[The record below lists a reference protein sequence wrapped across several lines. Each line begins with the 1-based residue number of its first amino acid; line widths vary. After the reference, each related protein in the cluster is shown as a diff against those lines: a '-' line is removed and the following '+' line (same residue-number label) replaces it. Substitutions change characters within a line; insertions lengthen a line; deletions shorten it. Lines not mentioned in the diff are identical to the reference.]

1 MNALDDLVDS
11 TEKSGSKHGEEYHA
25 PECPWCG
32 RGEDRLVVWPDH
44 SHHETGMVW
53 CRQCKSSCDGLE
65 YAREFCGMTWAEAC
79 KFFGV
84 DPEVSGDGHAE
95 ESEDGAGAPEITVDR
110 APEDASQVQWS
121 EYAPPGKEWRQPAQS
136 FARSC
141 KKRLWSGSTA
151 AQSAL
156 DYLRGRGFNDHAIES
171 SGLGVNQKDRWV
183 DKSEWGLSGDGTI
196 WLPRG
201 IVIPWADSEGVS
213 SINIRRPAGDVEP
226 GADEQWKRRKYQRAP
241 GPSAPLYGVQWVKD
255 TPVVLVEGEFDA
267 LAVRQEAA
275 DVCRPV
281 ATGSTGGARRKRW
294 RRLLAGAPAVLV
306 SFDAEE
312 PGEEAARTWKRAL
325 PNAIRW
331 RPHAA
336 DTSEML
342 EEGMNLR
349 MWTLCGIQAARIA
362 HDHPE

>member
-1 MNALDDLVDS
+1 
-11 TEKSGSKHGEEYHA
+11 
-25 PECPWCG
+25 
-32 RGEDRLVVWPDH
+32 
-44 SHHETGMVW
+44 
-53 CRQCKSSCDGLE
+53 
-65 YAREFCGMTWAEAC
+65 MTWAEAC
-79 KFFGV
+79 EFFGV
-84 DPEVSGDGHAE
+84 DPEVSGDGHT
-95 ESEDGAGAPEITVDR
+95 EDQVDNVNLNGDASTAPEITVGR
-110 APEDASQVQWS
+110 APEDASQIQWS
-121 EYAPPGKEWRQPAQS
+121 DYAPPAEKWREPAQL

-141 KKRLWSGSTA
+141 KERLWSGSTA

-156 DYLRGRGFNDHAIES
+156 DYLHGRGLSDTTIDYT
-171 SGLGVNQKDRWV
+171 GLGVNPKDQWIDR
-183 DKSEWGLSGDGTI
+183 SEWGLSGDGTI

-213 SINIRRPAGDVEP
+213 SINIRRPDGDVEP
-226 GADEQWKRRKYQRAP
+226 SADEQWKRRKYQRAP

-267 LAVRQEAA
+267 IAVRQEAA

-281 ATGSTGGARRKRW
+281 ATGSTGGARRKEW
-294 RRLLAGAPAVLV
+294 RRLLANAPTVLL

-312 PGEEAARTWKRAL
+312 PGKEAARTWKRAL

-349 MWTLCGIQAARIA
+349 MWTLCGIEAARRLF
-362 HDHPE
+362 